1 MVQRDTDPIT
11 AVSMTALAT
20 IESLLAESQHH
31 LAKAPQ
37 EAVRLAREARAQAHS
52 HQQLFLEIQACFGLA
67 RAHRRLGQLG
77 EALEAA
83 QTGIELSAQLGEAEV
98 RLEALRLSATILRE
112 QGDLSL
118 ASNYLE
124 EAIELAQQAN
134 LPEAEADCLNQQAGI
149 HHTKAEYA
157 QALDKLTR
165 ALNIV
170 RTLHNQVSE
179 ASFLNNIGIL
189 RTELGQYPQAL
200 EAFLEAYQFYQGEGH
215 SPRNR
220 AGNLASIGNL
230 YMEMGDFDQAGRY
243 YEMSLAETRHARE
256 RFIEVQVLQLIAEL
270 AFKRQDYLK
279 ARDFHLKVAEASK
292 ELGLERVLATSL
304 EGLAKAQMALGEPQ
318 VAVQTLLEVLELAR
332 HKGWRTTVLDALLS
346 LGEASIKLGNL
357 ADAWI
362 YGWEALELSRQAERK
377 RSTYLAHRLLAQ
389 ILRANGAYEQAI
401 EHLEEYHRLER
412 EVFSEE
418 SERQR
423 QTLINHLEL
432 ERVRNEAE
440 SLRLKT
446 ELERQAREEA
456 QAKVFQRTQEL
467 EFAQLEIVSRLALA
481 AEFRDDATGEHTY
494 RVGRNAA
501 MIAKELGWP
510 QHEVETLRLAARLH
524 DVGKIGIPDTILL
537 KRDRL
542 TVGEYALM
550 KDHTRIGARILS
562 GGRSKI
568 LRLAEEIALSHHEH
582 FDGSGYPRGL
592 VGENIPMSG
601 RIVAVA
607 DVLDALTHERPYK
620 RAWSVAEALAEI
632 KRQSGRQFDPKVV
645 EACLAVFAEVTAD
658 VEEHMQRLDS
668 DLLLSVQLEKAQLGW
683 ADEEIEQLKQNFEQL
698 LAERTRELEQ
708 ARREAQVL
716 ARRMELMAH
725 TDVLTGLGNRRAFES
740 DLESEVARA
749 YRVGYSLSV
758 LALDVDTL
766 KQLNDSEGH
775 ERGDA
780 LLRTIAQSLQECFFD
795 LGRVYR
801 VGGDEYAAI
810 LPYVDARHQAEIF
823 SRIDAAIFN
832 TQGQG
837 FPTASVSTG
846 MASMP
851 TEATSDGDL
860 VRLSDQRMY
869 QDKLHRRKA
878 REASARSA
886 LE

>member
-1 MVQRDTDPIT
+1 VVQRDTDPTTDI
-11 AVSMTALAT
+11 SMTALAN
-20 IESLLAESQHH
+20 IESLLTDSQVH
-31 LAKAPQ
+31 LAQAPQ
-37 EAVRLAREARAQAHS
+37 EAARLALEARTQAHQHQHLFLEAQASLTLARAQ
-52 HQQLFLEIQACFGLA
+52 L
-67 RAHRRLGQLG
+67 RLGQLG
-77 EALEAA
+77 EAFQAA
-83 QTGIELSAQLGEAEV
+83 QAGVESAANIDEP
-98 RLEALRLSATILRE
+98 ALRLEGLRLLATILRE
-112 QGDLSL
+112 QGDLSQ
-118 ASNYLE
+118 ASSYLD
-124 EAIELAQQAN
+124 EATVVAQQAD

-149 HHTKAEYA
+149 HHSQAEYA
-157 QALDKLTR
+157 QALNKLTQ
-165 ALNIV
+165 ALMIV

-200 EAFLEAYQFYQGEGH
+200 EAFLEAYQLYRNEGH
-215 SPRNR
+215 SARNR

-230 YMEMGDFDQAGRY
+230 YMEMGDFDQADRY
-243 YEMSLAETRHARE
+243 YELALTETRRASE

-279 ARDFHLKVAEASK
+279 ARDFHRHVAEASK
-292 ELGLERVLATSL
+292 ELGLERVLAASL
-304 EGLAKAQMALGEPQ
+304 EGLGRAQMALGEPQ
-318 VAVQTLLEVLELAR
+318 VATQTLLEVLELASSR
-332 HKGWRTTVLDALLS
+332 GWRTTVLDVLLS
-346 LGEASIKLGNL
+346 LGEACIQLDNL
-357 ADAWI
+357 VSARV
-362 YGWEALELSRQAERK
+362 YGLEALELSRQAGRK
-377 RSTYLAHRLLAQ
+377 RSTYQAHRLLA
-389 ILRANGAYEQAI
+389 LVHRASGEYIPAI

-423 QTLINHLEL
+423 QTLMNHLEL
-432 ERVRNEAE
+432 ERVRNEAD

-456 QAKVFQRTQEL
+456 QAKVYQRTQEL
-467 EFAQLEIVSRLALA
+467 EHAQLEIVSRLALA

-510 QHEVETLRLAARLH
+510 PHEVETLRLAARLH
-524 DVGKIGIPDTILL
+524 DVGKIGIPDAILL

-542 TVGEYALM
+542 TVGEYELM
-550 KDHTRIGARILS
+550 KDHTSIGARILS

-568 LRLAEEIALSHHEH
+568 LRLAEEIALSHHEY
-582 FDGSGYPRGL
+582 FDGRGYPRGL
-592 VGENIPMSG
+592 MGESIPMSG

-620 RAWSVAEALAEI
+620 RAWAVAEALAEI
-632 KRQSGRQFDPKVV
+632 RRQSGRQFDPAAV
-645 EACLAVFAEVTAD
+645 EACLAAFAEVTAD

-668 DLLLSVQLEKAQLGW
+668 DLSLSVQLEKAQLGW
-683 ADEEIEQLKQNFEQL
+683 DDEEIEQLKQGFEQL

-749 YRVGYSLSV
+749 HRVGYSLSV
-758 LALDVDTL
+758 LALDLDTL
-766 KQLNDSEGH
+766 KHLNDTEGH

-780 LLRTIAQSLQECFFD
+780 LLRAFAQNMQECFFD

-801 VGGDEYAAI
+801 IGGDEYAAI

-851 TEATSDGDL
+851 AEATSEGDL

-869 QDKLHRRKA
+869 QDKLERRRA
-878 REASARSA
+878 REARTRASD
-886 LE
+886 

>member
-1 MVQRDTDPIT
+1 MVQRDTDPTT
-11 AVSMTALAT
+11 AVSMNALAT
-20 IESLLAESQHH
+20 IESLLRDSELN
-31 LAKAPQ
+31 LAQAPQ
-37 EAVRLAREARAQAHS
+37 QAARLAQEARTLAHLHHELLHEVQAS
-52 HQQLFLEIQACFGLA
+52 FTLA
-67 RAHRRLGQLG
+67 RAHLRLGQLG
-77 EALEAA
+77 EAVQIA
-83 QTGIELSAQLGEAEV
+83 QAGVELASTVDEPSL
-98 RLEALRLSATILRE
+98 RLEGLRLLATILRE
-112 QGDLSL
+112 QGDLNQ
-118 ASNYLE
+118 ASGYLE
-124 EAIELAQQAN
+124 EATALSQQAN
-134 LPEAEADCLNQQAGI
+134 LPAAEADCLNQQAGI
-149 HHTKAEYA
+149 HHSKAEYA

-165 ALNIV
+165 ALTIV
-170 RTLHNQVSE
+170 RTLGNQVAE

-200 EAFLEAYQFYQGEGH
+200 EAFLEAYQLYSHEGH

-230 YMEMGDFDQAGRY
+230 YMEMGDFDQADRY
-243 YEMSLAETRHARE
+243 YELALAETRRIQE
-256 RFIEVQVLQLIAEL
+256 RFIELQVLQLIAEL
-270 AFKRQDYLK
+270 AFKRSDYSK
-279 ARDFHLKVAEASK
+279 AREIHRNVAVASR
-292 ELGLERVLATSL
+292 ELGLERILLASL
-304 EGLAKAQMALGEPQ
+304 EGLAKTQMALGEPQ
-318 VAVQTLLEVLELAR
+318 IAIQTLLEVLELAR
-332 HKGWRTTVLDALLS
+332 SKGWRTTILDVLLS
-346 LGEASIKLGNL
+346 LGEASVELGEL
-357 ADAWI
+357 LEAQKYAL
-362 YGWEALELSRQAERK
+362 EALELAHQAERK
-377 RSTYLAHRLLAQ
+377 RSAFLAHQLLAKVH
-389 ILRANGAYEQAI
+389 RAGGEYVQAI

-412 EVFSEE
+412 EVFNEE

-423 QTLINHLEL
+423 QTLMNHLEL

-440 SLRLKT
+440 SLRLRT

-456 QAKVFQRTQEL
+456 QAEVFQRTQEL
-467 EFAQLEIVSRLALA
+467 EFAQLEIVTRLALA

-524 DVGKIGIPDTILL
+524 DVGKIGIPDAILL

-542 TVGEYALM
+542 TVGEYELM
-550 KDHTRIGARILS
+550 KDHTNIGARILS

-592 VGENIPMSG
+592 SGEGIPMSG

-620 RAWSVAEALAEI
+620 RAWSVAEALAEV
-632 KRQSGRQFDPKVV
+632 KRQSGRQFDPTVV
-645 EACLAVFAEVTAD
+645 EACLAVFADVTAD

-668 DLLLSVQLEKAQLGW
+668 DLSLSVQLEKAQLGW
-683 ADEEIEQLKQNFEQL
+683 ADQEIEQLKQNFEHL

-749 YRVGYSLSV
+749 QRVGYSLSV
-758 LALDVDTL
+758 LALDLDTL
-766 KQLNDSEGH
+766 KLLNDTEGH

-780 LLRTIAQSLQECFFD
+780 LLRTFALAMQECFFE

-801 VGGDEYAAI
+801 IGGDEYAAI
-810 LPYVDARHQAEIF
+810 LPYVDSRHQGEIF
-823 SRIDAAIFN
+823 NRVEAAILN
-832 TQGQG
+832 TRSQGY
-837 FPTASVSTG
+837 PNASVSVG

-851 TEATSDGDL
+851 DEATSDGDL

-869 QDKLHRRKA
+869 QDKLERRRA
-878 REASARSA
+878 REAGTHPTND
-886 LE
+886 

>member
-1 MVQRDTDPIT
+1 VVQHESDPTT

-20 IESLLAESQHH
+20 IESLLTDSEHH
-31 LAKAPQ
+31 LANVPQ
-37 EAVRLAREARAQAHS
+37 VAARLAQEARALARRLPH
-52 HQQLFLEIQACFGLA
+52 LFLEIRALFTLA
-67 RAHRRLGQLG
+67 KAQLRLGQLG

-83 QTGIELSAQLGEAEV
+83 QTGAELAAPLGKPEV
-98 RLEALRLSATILRE
+98 RLEALRISASILRE

-118 ASNYLE
+118 ASSYLE
-124 EAIELAQQAN
+124 EAIGLARQAG
-134 LPEAEADCLNQQAGI
+134 LPAAEADCLNQQAGI

-165 ALNIV
+165 ALCIV
-170 RTLHNQVSE
+170 RALGNQVSE

-200 EAFLEAYQFYQGEGH
+200 EAFLEAYQLYQAEGH
-215 SPRNR
+215 SSRNR

-230 YMEMGDFDQAGRY
+230 YMEMGDFDEADKY
-243 YEMSLAETRHARE
+243 YELALAETRHAAE
-256 RFIEVQVLQLIAEL
+256 RFLELQVLQLLAEL
-270 AFKRQDYLK
+270 AFKRQDYPK
-279 ARDFHLKVAEASK
+279 ARDIYSEVVAVSR

-304 EGLAKAQMALGEPQ
+304 EGLAKAQMALGEAQ
-318 VAVQTLLEVLELAR
+318 VATQTLLEVLELAR
-332 HKGWRTTVLDALLS
+332 SKAWRTTVLDVLLC
-346 LGEASIKLGNL
+346 LGEFAFDSGELL
-357 ADAWI
+357 QARD
-362 YGWEALELSRQAERK
+362 YGLEALELSRQAERK
-377 RSTYLAHRLLAQ
+377 RSTYRAHRLLSFV
-389 ILRANGAYEQAI
+389 LRASGEYLQAI

-412 EVFSEE
+412 EVFNEE

-524 DVGKIGIPDTILL
+524 DVGKIGISDAILL

-542 TVGEYALM
+542 TVSEYELM
-550 KDHTRIGARILS
+550 KDHTQIGARILS

-568 LRLAEEIALSHHEH
+568 LRLAEEIALTHHEH

-592 VGENIPMSG
+592 VGEGIPMSG

-632 KRQSGRQFDPKVV
+632 KRQSGRQFDPQVV

-668 DLLLSVQLEKAQLGW
+668 DLSLSVQLEKAQLGW
-683 ADEEIEQLKQNFEQL
+683 AHEEIEQLKHNFEQL

-780 LLRTIAQSLQECFFD
+780 LLRTFAQCMQECFFD

-801 VGGDEYAAI
+801 IGGDEYAAI
-810 LPYVDARHQAEIF
+810 LPYIDQHHQAEIA
-823 SRIDAAIFN
+823 SRIDAAISN
-832 TQGQG
+832 TQSQG
-837 FPTASVSTG
+837 FPTASVSSG

-851 TEATSDGDL
+851 SEAASDGDL

-869 QDKLHRRKA
+869 QDKLLRRKA
-878 REASARSA
+878 RETSTHSSND
-886 LE
+886 

>member
-1 MVQRDTDPIT
+1 MQRDTDPTT

-20 IESLLAESQHH
+20 IESLLTDSEAH
-31 LAKAPQ
+31 LAQAPQ
-37 EAVRLAREARAQAHS
+37 EAALLAQEARTLAHAHQELLLEVQAS
-52 HQQLFLEIQACFGLA
+52 FTLA
-67 RAHRRLGQLG
+67 KAHLRLGQLV
-77 EALEAA
+77 EAVQMAQAGVELAA
-83 QTGIELSAQLGEAEV
+83 AVDEPTL
-98 RLEALRLSATILRE
+98 RLEGLRLLATILRE
-112 QGDLSL
+112 QGDLNQ
-118 ASNYLE
+118 ASSYLE
-124 EAIELAQQAN
+124 EATVLAQQAN
-134 LPEAEADCLNQQAGI
+134 LPTAEADCLNQQAGI
-149 HHTKAEYA
+149 HHSKAEYA

-165 ALNIV
+165 ALTLV
-170 RTLHNQVSE
+170 RILGNQVAE

-200 EAFLEAYQFYQGEGH
+200 EAFLEAYQLYRHEGH

-230 YMEMGDFDQAGRY
+230 YMEMGDFDQADRY
-243 YEMSLAETRHARE
+243 YELALAETRRIQE
-256 RFIEVQVLQLIAEL
+256 RFIELQVLQLIAEL
-270 AFKRQDYLK
+270 AFKRSDYTK
-279 ARDFHLKVAEASK
+279 ARDTHGEVVKASR
-292 ELGLERVLATSL
+292 ELGLERILLTSL
-304 EGLAKAQMALGEPQ
+304 EGLAKTQMALGEPQ
-318 VAVQTLLEVLELAR
+318 IATQTLLEVLELAR
-332 HKGWRTTVLDALLS
+332 SKGWRTTVLDVLLS
-346 LGEASIKLGNL
+346 LGEASIELKDLRQ
-357 ADAWI
+357 ARE
-362 YGWEALELSRQAERK
+362 YGLEALELSRLAERK

-389 ILRANGAYEQAI
+389 VHHAGGEYAQAI

-412 EVFSEE
+412 EVFNEE

-423 QTLINHLEL
+423 QTLMNHLEL

-440 SLRLKT
+440 SLRLRT

-510 QHEVETLRLAARLH
+510 QHDVDTLRLAARLH
-524 DVGKIGIPDTILL
+524 DVGKIGIPDAILL

-542 TVGEYALM
+542 TVGEYELM
-550 KDHTRIGARILS
+550 KDHTNIGARILS

-592 VGENIPMSG
+592 VGDSIPISG

-632 KRQSGRQFDPKVV
+632 KRQSGRQFDPTVV

-668 DLLLSVQLEKAQLGW
+668 DLSLSVQLEKAQLGW

-749 YRVGYSLSV
+749 HRVGYSLSV

-766 KQLNDSEGH
+766 KQLNDTEGH

-780 LLRTIAQSLQECFFD
+780 LLRTFAQAMQECFFE

-801 VGGDEYAAI
+801 IGGDEYAAI
-810 LPYVDARHQAEIF
+810 LPYVDARHQDEIL
-823 SRIDAAIFN
+823 SRIQTAILN

-837 FPTASVSTG
+837 FPTASVSSG
-846 MASMP
+846 IASMP
-851 TEATSDGDL
+851 DEATSDGDL

-869 QDKLHRRKA
+869 QDKLIRRRMRGAGAKA
-878 REASARSA
+878 TEG
-886 LE
+886 

>member
-1 MVQRDTDPIT
+1 MVQRDTDPT
-11 AVSMTALAT
+11 KAVSMSALSS
-20 IESLLAESQHH
+20 IESLLRESEAC
-31 LAKAPQ
+31 LAQAPQ
-37 EAVRLAREARAQAHS
+37 EASRLAQEARTLAQAHQALS
-52 HQQLFLEIQACFGLA
+52 LEVQAAFTLA
-67 RAHRRLGQLG
+67 RALLSLGQLG
-77 EALEAA
+77 EAVQMA
-83 QTGIELSAQLGEAEV
+83 QAGVELASTFDESTL
-98 RLEALRLSATILRE
+98 RLEGLRLLATILRE
-112 QGDLSL
+112 QGDLNQ
-118 ASNYLE
+118 ASSYLE
-124 EAIELAQQAN
+124 EAALLAQQAN
-134 LPEAEADCLNQQAGI
+134 LPAAEADCLNQQAGI
-149 HHTKAEYA
+149 HHSKAEYA
-157 QALDKLTR
+157 QALDKLTK
-165 ALNIV
+165 ALTLV
-170 RTLHNQVSE
+170 RIQGNRVAE
-179 ASFLNNIGIL
+179 ANVLNNIGIL
-189 RTELGQYPQAL
+189 RTELGQYPLAL
-200 EAFLEAYQFYQGEGH
+200 EAFLEAYQLYRHEEH

-230 YMEMGDFDQAGRY
+230 YMEMGNFEQADRY
-243 YEMSLAETRHARE
+243 YELALAEIRRTQE
-256 RFIEVQVLQLIAEL
+256 RFIELQILQLIAEL
-270 AFKRQDYLK
+270 AFKRQDYPR
-279 ARDFHLKVAEASK
+279 ARDTYHGVVVASR
-292 ELGLERVLATSL
+292 ELGLERILLTSL

-318 VAVQTLLEVLELAR
+318 VATQTLLEVLELAR
-332 HKGWRTTVLDALLS
+332 SKGWRATVLDVLLS
-346 LGEASIKLGNL
+346 LGEASIELKDLHQ
-357 ADAWI
+357 AQV
-362 YGWEALELSRQAERK
+362 YGLEALELSRQAERK
-377 RSTYLAHRLLAQ
+377 RSTYLAHRLLARVH
-389 ILRANGAYEQAI
+389 RASGEYLQAI

-412 EVFSEE
+412 EVFNEE

-423 QTLINHLEL
+423 QTLMNQLEL

-440 SLRLKT
+440 NLRLRT

-524 DVGKIGIPDTILL
+524 DVGKIGIPDAILL

-542 TVGEYALM
+542 TVGEYELM
-550 KDHTRIGARILS
+550 KDHTTIGARILS

-592 VGENIPMSG
+592 AGDSIPMSG

-632 KRQSGRQFDPKVV
+632 KRQSGRQFDPTVV
-645 EACLAVFAEVTAD
+645 EACLAVFAEVTVD

-668 DLLLSVQLEKAQLGW
+668 DLSLSVQLEKAQLGW
-683 ADEEIEQLKQNFEQL
+683 ADEEIELLKQNFEQL

-749 YRVGYSLSV
+749 QRVGYSLSV

-766 KQLNDSEGH
+766 KQLNDTEGH

-780 LLRTIAQSLQECFFD
+780 LLRTFAQAMQECFFE

-801 VGGDEYAAI
+801 IGGDEYAAI
-810 LPYVDARHQAEIF
+810 LPYVDARHQAKILG
-823 SRIDAAIFN
+823 RIETAILN
-832 TQGQG
+832 TKSQG
-837 FPTASVSTG
+837 FPTASVSSG

-851 TEATSDGDL
+851 DEATSDGDL

-869 QDKLHRRKA
+869 QDKLERRRA
-878 REASARSA
+878 REAKPDRPHD
-886 LE
+886 

>member
-1 MVQRDTDPIT
+1 MVQRENDPT
-11 AVSMTALAT
+11 MAASMNRLAA
-20 IESLLAESQHH
+20 IESLLKDSRHYLAE
-31 LAKAPQ
+31 APL
-37 EAVRLAREARAQAHS
+37 EAIQRAETARALAHR
-52 HQQLFLEIQACFGLA
+52 HRHLLLEIQASFVLA
-67 RAHRRLGQLG
+67 KAHFQMGQLG
-77 EALEAA
+77 ESYQAA
-83 QTGIELSAQLGEAEV
+83 QASAELSAQLGDANL
-98 RLEALRLSATILRE
+98 RLEALRLLATVSRE
-112 QGDLSL
+112 RGELDL
-118 ASNYLE
+118 AANYLE
-124 EAIELAQQAN
+124 EAILLAQQTR

-149 HHTKAEYA
+149 HHFKAEYA
-157 QALDKLTR
+157 QALDKLTK

-170 RTLHNQVSE
+170 RALENQISE
-179 ASFLNNIGIL
+179 ANFLNNIGIL
-189 RTELGQYPQAL
+189 RTELGQYTLAL
-200 EAFLEAYQFYQGEGH
+200 EAFLGAYQLYQAEGH

-230 YMEMGDFDQAGRY
+230 YMEMGDFDQADRY
-243 YEMSLAETRHARE
+243 YERALAEARRVPDQFLE
-256 RFIEVQVLQLIAEL
+256 LQVLQLIAEL
-270 AFKRQDYLK
+270 AFKRQDYKK
-279 ARDFHLKVAEASK
+279 ARDIHAQVA
-292 ELGLERVLATSL
+292 LDGRGRGLERVLATSL
-304 EGLAKAQMALGEPQ
+304 EGLAKAQMALGEVR
-318 VAVQTLLEVLELAR
+318 VAGQTLLEVLELAR
-332 HKGWRTTVLDALLS
+332 SKGWRSTLLDVLLS
-346 LGEASIKLGNL
+346 LGEVSIQLSNL
-357 ADAWI
+357 ADAWA
-362 YGWEALELSRQAERK
+362 YGLEALDLSRQAERK
-377 RSTYLAHRLLAQ
+377 RSAYLAHRLLAQ
-389 ILRANGAYEQAI
+389 ILRAKGAYEQAI
-401 EHLEEYHRLER
+401 EHLEESHRLER

-510 QHEVETLRLAARLH
+510 PHEVETLRLAARLH
-524 DVGKIGIPDTILL
+524 DVGKIGIPDNILL

-542 TVGEYALM
+542 TPQEYDLM
-550 KDHTRIGARILS
+550 KDHTNIGSRILS

-592 VGENIPMSG
+592 AGESIPMSG

-668 DLLLSVQLEKAQLGW
+668 DLLLSVRLEKAQLGW
-683 ADEEIEQLKQNFEQL
+683 ADEEVEQLKQNFEQL

-749 YRVGYSLSV
+749 YRLGYPLSV

-766 KQLNDSEGH
+766 KQLNDAEGH

-780 LLRTIAQSLQECFFD
+780 LLRTFSRCIQDCFMD

-801 VGGDEYAAI
+801 IGGDEFAAI
-810 LPYVDARHQAEIF
+810 LPYVDVCHQAETS
-823 SRIDAAIFN
+823 SRIDAAIYS
-832 TQGQG
+832 TQSQG
-837 FPTASVSTG
+837 FPGASVSSG

-851 TEATSDGDL
+851 AEATSDGDL

-869 QDKLHRRKA
+869 QDKLLRRKA
-878 REASARSA
+878 RQAEAG
-886 LE
+886 